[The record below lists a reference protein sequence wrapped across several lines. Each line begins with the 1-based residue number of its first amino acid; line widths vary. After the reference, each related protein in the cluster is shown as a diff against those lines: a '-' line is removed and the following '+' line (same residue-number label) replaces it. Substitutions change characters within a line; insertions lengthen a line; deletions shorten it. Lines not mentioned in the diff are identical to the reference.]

1 MDRNIFDFEKIL
13 EDIEVGDKI
22 FKPNL
27 TTKLSIEVAFEKLKD
42 DINVLDLGCGSG
54 VIGIALMKSFAKLR
68 MHCSDVHSTAVEI
81 TKKNFIKNKLRAD
94 IRTGNL
100 FEPWIGKKFDY
111 IINDVTAISALVAKI
126 SPWFQK
132 ISLVKVVTMEQI

>member
-13 EDIEVGDKI
+13 EDIKVGDKI

-54 VIGIALMKSFAKLR
+54 VIGIALMKSFAK
-68 MHCSDVHSTAVEI
+68 AE
-81 TKKNFIKNKLRAD
+81 
-94 IRTGNL
+94 
-100 FEPWIGKKFDY
+100 
-111 IINDVTAISALVAKI
+111 
-126 SPWFQK
+126 
-132 ISLVKVVTMEQI
+132 

>member
-1 MDRNIFDFEKIL
+1 MFGNPAKLIKMDRNIFDFEKIL

-81 TKKNFIKNKLRAD
+81 TKKIL
-94 IRTGNL
+94 
-100 FEPWIGKKFDY
+100 
-111 IINDVTAISALVAKI
+111 
-126 SPWFQK
+126 
-132 ISLVKVVTMEQI
+132 